1 MGRHFLG
8 GFMLTSLLVLGV
20 SHLLLTVL
28 INIFE
33 RRELN
38 MADLIDLGYE
48 VQHSMN
54 WRVCVKYSA
63 ARFTDSETA

>member
-1 MGRHFLG
+1 MG